1 VNEQLPAHRGQVWAL
16 AVSPDGRTL
25 YSSGNDGRT
34 ILWDLAGDRRLVRS
48 FPLREE
54 FEEIQTPRGITVS
67 PDGETLAVTERGGT
81 VDLFDTTTLERR
93 RSFQAL
99 RGFAAAADF
108 SPDGRLLAVGGEGGH
123 VTLWDAR
130 TLRPAGALTGLSGD
144 VQAVAF
150 SPDGKSLAAAEVI
163 GERPRLYV
171 WSLRRRAVTA
181 RAQTFAIASLA
192 FSPDGSAIALSALD
206 GGTEIRDVR
215 SGRLVKRVPTD
226 GLSRS
231 VAFSPDGKML
241 AVGQFDGDGQLY
253 STETW
258 QPLGRRLEAHTQR
271 ITDVEFSYDG
281 RTLAT
286 SSADG
291 TVQLWDVE
299 TQEPIGSSLVVEPDT
314 FASMALSPDGR
325 RLFAVSTRSHGVRLQ
340 ADPQAW
346 RRHACFVAGR
356 ELSEREWKDALP
368 ERQYRAV
375 CAP

>member
-1 VNEQLPAHRGQVWAL
+1 LQPPPTSAPTA
-16 AVSPDGRTL
+16 
-25 YSSGNDGRT
+25 
-34 ILWDLAGDRRLVRS
+34 
-48 FPLREE
+48 
-54 FEEIQTPRGITVS
+54 
-67 PDGETLAVTERGGT
+67 
-81 VDLFDTTTLERR
+81 
-93 RSFQAL
+93 
-99 RGFAAAADF
+99 
-108 SPDGRLLAVGGEGGH
+108 RLLAVGGERGH

-130 TLRPAGALTGLSGD
+130 TLRPAGALTGLSAD

-150 SPDGKSLAAAEVI
+150 SPDGKSLAAAEVV
-163 GERPRLYV
+163 GERPRFYV
-171 WSLRRRAVTA
+171 WSVRRRAVTA

-192 FSPDGSAIALSALD
+192 FSPDGSTIALSALD

-215 SGRLVKRVPTD
+215 SGRLVERLPTE

-231 VAFSPDGKML
+231 VAFSPDGKLL

-258 QPLGRRLEAHTQR
+258 APLGRRLEAQTQR
-271 ITDVEFSYDG
+271 ITNVEFSHDG

-299 TQEPIGSSLVVEPDT
+299 TQEPIGSSLVVEPET
-314 FASMALSPDGR
+314 FASLALSPDGR
-325 RLFAVSTRSHGVRLQ
+325 RLFAVSTGSHGVRLQ
-340 ADPQAW
+340 ADPQVW

-368 ERQYRAV
+368 ERKYRAV
-375 CAP
+375 CA